1 MIGTQD
7 ARQVV
12 RWGLRHGVVRQI
24 LRRRARSGDVGSRI
38 MIDPV
43 VRDDP
48 YPWYE
53 RIRAQGPLVATGLA
67 PTTVDHALCTAILR
81 SLDFGTAA
89 RAPSRLPTPVR
100 LAMRAAKGGP
110 LNPAEPPSMLA
121 VDPPDHTRYRRLV
134 TRAFSARAVAAL
146 RMRVEEI
153 AEELLDG
160 MAARAAAG
168 EAVDLVAEYASL
180 LPATVIAEM
189 LGAPVAMR
197 AQFLEW
203 GEGAAVALDPGLSF
217 RDFRRGERDIT
228 ALHEWMLGHFAQ
240 IRRNPGDD
248 ILSALVRVHDEG
260 QGLGPGEGLADD
272 ELSSIAM
279 LLLAAGFETTVNLL
293 GNGAALL
300 VAHPEQLAVLQD
312 GAVQWA
318 AAVDEVLRF
327 DPPVQR
333 TARVAQR
340 DTEVAGQR
348 FRDGQFVILALGG
361 ANRDPVVFADPQRFD
376 VTRDDAERHVS
387 FSGGIHYCLGA
398 GLARMEGEIGLRALF
413 RRFPDLALAGVPRR
427 RATRLL
433 RGYDAMP
440 VTLGAGVR
448 AAR

>member
-1 MIGTQD
+1 VGTQD
-7 ARQVV
+7 VRQVV

-24 LRRRARSGDVGSRI
+24 LRRRARAGDVGSRI
-38 MIDPV
+38 MIDAV

-81 SLDFGTAA
+81 SPDFGTAA
-89 RAPSRLPTPVR
+89 RAPSRLPVPVR

-146 RMRVEEI
+146 RTRVEEI

-168 EAVDLVAEYASL
+168 EALDLVAEYASL

-197 AQFLEW
+197 EQFLEW
-203 GEGAAVALDPGLSF
+203 GEGAAVALDPGLPF
-217 RDFRRGERDIT
+217 RAFRRGERDIT

-240 IRRNPGDD
+240 IRRAPGDD

-260 QGLGPGEGLADD
+260 QGLTDD

-300 VAHPEQLAVLQD
+300 VAHPEQLALLQD
-312 GAVQWA
+312 GVVPWA
-318 AAVDEVLRF
+318 AAVDEVLRY

-348 FRDGQFVILALGG
+348 FHDGQFVILALGG
-361 ANRDPVVFADPQRFD
+361 ANRDPAVFADPQRFD
-376 VTRDDAERHVS
+376 ITRGDADRHIS
-387 FSGGIHYCLGA
+387 FSSGIHYCLGA

-440 VTLGAGVR
+440 VTLDTGVR
-448 AAR
+448 AAG